1 MLFTD
6 FFGITAPMS
15 IFIDDSVLMSLSRF
29 HSLKALV
36 QTRNE
41 WYSALSV
48 LEKTRT
54 PKIEKMVQ
62 ESLNITPIEFKK
74 KFILK
79 DPKVME
85 LIDKLIPEYG
95 EISPKIDGV
104 VLSDNAY
111 AILKYFWSNKDKFK
125 SLALGEEVY
134 EFLDIPVEDL
144 ANGIYLPRLYN
155 NYKERVHKDPSLV
168 TVNLLLKKI
177 EAIKELNNP
186 VVDEGS
192 QDMEINPF
200 MVGVDFGGNSK
211 IELNI
216 LYTQVSLAT
225 QVFNLNSEMGLSLT
239 ERDYYEA
246 GLELNKVKFVG
257 FNPYTPDLFEIFI
270 KKNQTSI
277 QPMIFNDKFQKI
289 LYLIEKDLK
298 SLRSRY
304 E

>member
-192 QDMEINPF
+192 QDVEINPF

>member
-85 LIDKLIPEYG
+85 LIDKLISEYG